1 MIDDSVIC
9 EEVINTIKK
18 IVKAMGDDSSNVQPD
33 TEFFG
38 DLGFVKAFRR
48 ELAKPLNKI
57 IRKHGG
63 YRVSKDTCGK
73 LNKVS
78 DACELVIK
86 QIKKA
91 SETK

>member
-1 MIDDSVIC
+1 
-9 EEVINTIKK
+9 EVMKTMKK
-18 IVKAMGDDSSNVQPD
+18 IVAAMGGDSSNVQPD
-33 TEFFG
+33 TELFG

-63 YRVSKDTCGK
+63 NRVSKDTCGK

-78 DACELVIK
+78 DACDLVIK
-86 QIKKA
+86 QITTT
-91 SETK
+91 SENK